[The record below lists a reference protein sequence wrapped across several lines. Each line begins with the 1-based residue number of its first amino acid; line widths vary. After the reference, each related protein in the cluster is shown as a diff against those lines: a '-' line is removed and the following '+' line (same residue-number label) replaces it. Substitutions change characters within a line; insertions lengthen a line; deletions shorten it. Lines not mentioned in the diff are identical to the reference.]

1 MLETINLT
9 KKYEDGHLAVDHL
22 SFKSN
27 GRDLLHVRGQRR
39 RQTTTINLFLNSSP
53 DRGTA

>member
-22 SFKSN
+22 SFKVEPGEIFCMFGASLMMAMAKPSFW
-27 GRDLLHVRGQRR
+27 RMPLE
-39 RQTTTINLFLNSSP
+39 
-53 DRGTA
+53 